1 MYESDSGALWWSVIE
16 TKSLLLQIDLLAAA
30 RCNMFSHALVGY
42 QNAMLNV
49 AKKSNDT
56 YRAALKSLSKDPH
69 YNFSILKELTQ
80 ANPNVVEG
88 EEGEGKELTR
98 EEQQVEKPADDD
110 QMLFFQVRFR

>member
-1 MYESDSGALWWSVIE
+1 
-16 TKSLLLQIDLLAAA
+16 
-30 RCNMFSHALVGY
+30 
-42 QNAMLNV
+42 MLSV

-80 ANPNVVEG
+80 ANPNVVE
-88 EEGEGKELTR
+88 EGGDEVEGKEQTR